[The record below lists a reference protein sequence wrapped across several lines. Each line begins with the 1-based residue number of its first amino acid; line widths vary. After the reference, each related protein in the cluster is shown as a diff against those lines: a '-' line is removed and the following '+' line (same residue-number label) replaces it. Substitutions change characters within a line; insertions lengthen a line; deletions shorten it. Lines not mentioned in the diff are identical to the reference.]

1 MIALNELIKNID
13 SYKNI
18 YKSMGVK
25 TDLDFIVK
33 LEEQLKT
40 DQLKAEKSRAECNK
54 LCGEIIDLK
63 SSNSASDT
71 ELLLKKAIDLDAK
84 SNKLLAKLEKTTQKI
99 NHHLKKLPNIP
110 DLSNLK
116 HIQIETSKT
125 EFNISDFENYLYK
138 HFKTQSSNK
147 SLNSYLKLQANKI
160 FSEEDIPTAIK
171 FKNKIL
177 ILCSNYY
184 TNQIIE
190 DFINYFKNHS
200 ISMIERS
207 IKKIK
212 KSSCRELFIH
222 LKDDEFLK
230 LEIKR
235 EFYTREYKIK
245 YHDNKTDSTKFI
257 NQINLIFN

>member
-25 TDLDFIVK
+25 ANLDFIVK
-33 LEEQLKT
+33 LEEQLKNI
-40 DQLKAEKSRAECNK
+40 QLKAEKSRAECNK

-63 SSNSASDT
+63 ALNSTADT
-71 ELLLKKAIDLDAK
+71 EILLKKAIELDAK
-84 SNKLLAKLEKTTQKI
+84 SNKLQAKLEKSTKKI

-110 DLSNLK
+110 DLNNLK

-125 EFNISDFENYLYK
+125 EFNISDFENYLSK
-138 HFKTQSSNK
+138 HFKTQSSDK
-147 SLNSYLKLQANKI
+147 TLNNYLKLQANKI
-160 FSEEDIPTAIK
+160 FSEEDIPTSIQ
-171 FKNKIL
+171 FKKEIL
-177 ILCSNYY
+177 ILCSNYD
-184 TNQIIE
+184 TNQII
-190 DFINYFKNHS
+190 DDLINYFKNHS
-200 ISMIERS
+200 ISMIEHS

-222 LKDDEFLK
+222 LKDNEFLK

-235 EFYTREYKIK
+235 EFYTREHKIK